1 MDSEVGFLRAL
12 FSLDRFK
19 RFHQDL
25 GWLSC
30 LRSRTFR
37 HMYKLR
43 DPCFTGHYG
52 QCCLLIC
59 DYLMSS
65 VLPSLRSNAP
75 LVTGISNPMASLR
88 RSSFLRAPLMT
99 RLRNGSLVSD
109 AFFLGGL
116 ICFRICLINSFI
128 VLANDCECFCCF
140 SRTWNCPF
148 RVVVAD

>member
-1 MDSEVGFLRAL
+1 MDSEVVFCMFL
-12 FSLDRFK
+12 SLVCLT

-30 LRSRTFR
+30 LRSPTFR
-37 HMYKLR
+37 HMYNR
-43 DPCFTGHYG
+43 GPCFTGHYG
-52 QCCLLIC
+52 QCCFVFLDTLCHRCFLLL
-59 DYLMSS
+59 D
-65 VLPSLRSNAP
+65 
-75 LVTGISNPMASLR
+75 PMAFLR

-99 RLRNGSLVSD
+99 RIRNGSLVSD
-109 AFFLGGL
+109 ALVRGFL
-116 ICFRICLINSFI
+116 CFRICLINSFI